1 MPRFSI
7 IVPVYNVEQ
16 YLAECVESVL
26 AQTFTD
32 WEMILVDDGSPDNCP
47 RLCDGWAGKDARIK
61 VVHKKNGGA
70 SSARNVG
77 IRESG
82 GEYILFL
89 DSDDFYND
97 KDALKTFDD
106 KLKENET
113 DVLIFG
119 CTDFNMNTG
128 KTIVSRTG
136 YDLDLIGKHNYI
148 DTLHYLLSSKMIPG
162 AVYIFC
168 SKRQLLNDNNIRFK
182 EGIQDEDYDFVLS
195 VFMSCKA
202 ISAIDNPFYSYRNG
216 RLDSVTESSNIK
228 MIYGIEYTVN
238 KWIEKSR
245 HLENNMIKNDLLNYI
260 AFIYSTGF
268 VISGRMDLKTRNH
281 ALKVMRKYRHVLKY
295 GYWKKTRLARIAVH
309 IMGMPLFS
317 VLSALYFKL
326 THI

>member
-7 IVPVYNVEQ
+7 IAPVYNVEQ

-47 RLCDGWAGKDARIK
+47 RLCDEWAGKDARIK

-162 AVYIFC
+162 GPTIFC
-168 SKRQLLNDNNIRFK
+168 VKKSIIVNNDIHFK

-195 VFMSCKA
+195 IFISCQSIGA
-202 ISAIDNPFYSYRNG
+202 INDPFYSYRKG
-216 RLDSVTESSNIK
+216 RLDSVTGSSNIK
-228 MIYGIEYTVN
+228 MICGIEYTVN
-238 KWIEKSR
+238 KW
-245 HLENNMIKNDLLNYI
+245 LEQSQKIHNEMIKKDVLNYV

-268 VISGRMDLKTRNH
+268 VICGRMKRKTRKD
-281 ALKVMRKYRHVLKY
+281 ALKIMNRYTAVLKY
-295 GYWKKTRLARIAVH
+295 AYWIKPKITFAAVKLL
-309 IMGMPLFS
+309 GANLFS
-317 VLSALYFKL
+317 VLAAKYFIIS
-326 THI
+326 HI

>member
-47 RLCDGWAGKDARIK
+47 RLCDEWAGKDARIK

-97 KDALKTFDD
+97 KDALKTFDN

-162 AVYIFC
+162 GVYIFC
-168 SKRQLLNDNNIRFK
+168 TKRKLILNCGIWFK
-182 EGIQDEDYDFVLS
+182 EGIQDEDYDFILN
-195 VFMSCKA
+195 VFTSCNTL
-202 ISAIDNPFYSYRNG
+202 SAIDKPFYSYRNG
-216 RLDSVTESSNIK
+216 RKNSVTGTSNLK
-228 MIYGIEYTVN
+228 MIWGTEYAVNHWLDRSKQIENAV
-238 KWIEKSR
+238 
-245 HLENNMIKNDLLNYI
+245 IKKDILNYI
-260 AFIYSTGF
+260 AFVYSTGF
-268 VISGRMDLKTRNH
+268 VVCGRMKCKARKE
-281 ALKVMRKYRHVLKY
+281 ALAIMKKYKFVLQY
-295 GYWKKTRLARIAVH
+295 GYWKKTKIIKWAVRLL
-309 IMGMPLFS
+309 GMPLFS
-317 VLSALYFKL
+317 VLSVPYFVL

>member
-47 RLCDGWAGKDARIK
+47 RLCDEWAGKDARIK

-97 KDALKTFDD
+97 KDALKTFDN

-113 DVLIFG
+113 LSEEEFELSWKIKDLLEVLETIEKIPNIQLNSKKQMATAKNKIRIAIIANLRESEKNISKLFEKINLIYEVFDYPFDMESFISYMP
-119 CTDFNMNTG
+119 TD
-128 KTIVSRTG
+128 
-136 YDLDLIGKHNYI
+136 DDYI
-148 DTLHYLLSSKMIPG
+148 PKEHTQEENEKRLLS
-162 AVYIFC
+162 
-168 SKRQLLNDNNIRFK
+168 
-182 EGIQDEDYDFVLS
+182 
-195 VFMSCKA
+195 
-202 ISAIDNPFYSYRNG
+202 
-216 RLDSVTESSNIK
+216 RLDSFIHEQI
-228 MIYGIEYTVN
+228 
-238 KWIEKSR
+238 R
-245 HLENNMIKNDLLNYI
+245 LYI
-260 AFIYSTGF
+260 I
-268 VISGRMDLKTRNH
+268 
-281 ALKVMRKYRHVLKY
+281 
-295 GYWKKTRLARIAVH
+295 
-309 IMGMPLFS
+309 
-317 VLSALYFKL
+317 
-326 THI
+326 